1 MEGLMRF
8 VIVAIMLLIAAL
20 PAEARGR
27 RHSNTQ
33 PQQSA
38 AEKAEKTKA
47 AERDYKAALD
57 HIPDKK
63 PADPWGGVR

>member
-1 MEGLMRF
+1 
-8 VIVAIMLLIAAL
+8 LIAAL

>member
-1 MEGLMRF
+1 MEGLMRV
-8 VIVAIMLLIAAL
+8 VIVAIMLIVTAL

-27 RHSNTQ
+27 RPSNTQ
-33 PQQSA
+33 PRQSSA
-38 AEKAEKTKA
+38 ENAEKAKA

-57 HIPDKK
+57 RIPDKK

>member
-1 MEGLMRF
+1 MRIVLVALML
-8 VIVAIMLLIAAL
+8 VAMAL

-27 RHSNTQ
+27 RPLNAQ

-38 AEKAEKTKA
+38 AEKAEKAKA

-57 HIPDKK
+57 RIPDKK